1 MNVRTAEAALP
12 MIRRVRS
19 DIAHGFGASAYADPE
34 RIGEAV
40 QRALRKSERLQPFIG
55 ETDIDGEPCAVLL
68 LPRIET
74 FEHVAQPRAR
84 FRAIIELDEDVTPVP
99 HQNGRHDIVLNVVQI
114 LFQVSSR

>member
-1 MNVRTAEAALP
+1 
-12 MIRRVRS
+12 
-19 DIAHGFGASAYADPE
+19 
-34 RIGEAV
+34 
-40 QRALRKSERLQPFIG
+40 
-55 ETDIDGEPCAVLL
+55 VLL
-68 LPRIET
+68 LARIET